1 MLVNVCKCPSAAVWA
16 RRPPPANHYG
26 TGTERSG
33 TESVCVT
40 AFLIS
45 AVQTGVAL
53 VTGTINQYCV
63 TGGLAA
69 GKAWKHRYT
78 NVSDIRTRESF
89 TRRADWPRIHR
100 TLLLTWQYFKSTCW
114 SGLRFLGFLRR
125 FRMRKSAGWR
135 TRTDR
140 CRNMKST
147 CWILMLDDLITRAN
161 LLPFLWTLAHKGF
174 MNSFPGLKSSNSDLM
189 KGSESYKRIVK
200 TGFLLFLCIRAV
212 IYTFYNLMEQ
222 CMIFYLFSEVTIVLQ
237 ALCEGARKTFFFA
250 AQVWGSVDRILL
262 NSRNYILIKI
272 SEL

>member
-16 RRPPPANHYG
+16 RRPPPANHCG
-26 TGTERSG
+26 TG

-100 TLLLTWQYFKSTCW
+100 ALLLTWQYFKSTCR
-114 SGLRFLGFLRR
+114 SGLRLLGFLRR
-125 FRMRKSAGWR
+125 FRMWKSAGWR
-135 TRTDR
+135 TRADR
-140 CRNMKST
+140 CRDMKST
-147 CWILMLDDLITRAN
+147 CWILMSDDLITRAN

-174 MNSFPGLKSSNSDLM
+174 MNSFSGLKSSNSDPM

-200 TGFLLFLCIRAV
+200 TGFLLFLCVRAV

-222 CMIFYLFSEVTIVLQ
+222 CMIFYLFSEVTIVCRLYVK
-237 ALCEGARKTFFFA
+237 EPGRHFFFL
-250 AQVWGSVDRILL
+250 QLRFGDV
-262 NSRNYILIKI
+262 KT
-272 SEL
+272 EFC